1 MLQDN
6 IKIIR
11 KNKGYSQEE
20 LASKLHVTRQTISK
34 WETGQSVPD
43 ANLLKQLS
51 VIFDVSVSELM
62 DGNAE
67 RILENEV
74 IVEQLSRVN
83 ENLVLAHKRF
93 SRIAV
98 VAVCVCVF
106 VALFFGFSYFR
117 VKKSRGEL
125 VQDIQHIGELTYS
138 MPSTDKFYHKEND
151 IGIRVLKDGSQQ
163 IAAKI
168 YRCYDDMTEISIWNY
183 GDYTQ
188 EIIDEFEEMYANHI
202 LDFTE
207 ICGTFPSGVEF
218 FVQASYAWF
227 EGDNIYSLGSF
238 YKAYIK
244 LDGKLYYVSVTGGDQ
259 PLIYGEQVVST
270 LAINKTLQEELI
282 EKESYI
288 KKSGV

>member
-83 ENLVLAHKRF
+83 ENLVLSHKR
-93 SRIAV
+93 
-98 VAVCVCVF
+98 
-106 VALFFGFSYFR
+106 
-117 VKKSRGEL
+117 
-125 VQDIQHIGELTYS
+125 
-138 MPSTDKFYHKEND
+138 
-151 IGIRVLKDGSQQ
+151 
-163 IAAKI
+163 
-168 YRCYDDMTEISIWNY
+168 W
-183 GDYTQ
+183 
-188 EIIDEFEEMYANHI
+188 
-202 LDFTE
+202 
-207 ICGTFPSGVEF
+207 
-218 FVQASYAWF
+218 
-227 EGDNIYSLGSF
+227 
-238 YKAYIK
+238 
-244 LDGKLYYVSVTGGDQ
+244 LY
-259 PLIYGEQVVST
+259 
-270 LAINKTLQEELI
+270 
-282 EKESYI
+282 
-288 KKSGV
+288 